1 MYLTYPRE
9 KEFQCYFINLY
20 FTVLFV
26 ISARF
31 VPQNVFKLILH
42 SISFVFFF
50 KAQLFSLPILS
61 ENQVLAGRMAE
72 ANS

>member
-26 ISARF
+26 ISAGF

-42 SISFVFFF
+42 SISFFFF

-61 ENQVLAGRMAE
+61 ENQVLAGGMAE